1 MKGEEGHCSLPRI
14 SFFPTGPPSPPSSY
28 LFSGSCICF
37 SGIPEKKAAQFD
49 DRELCPSLVSAF
61 LFCTQGHSDSQL
73 AECLR
78 PQDKKEGVNF
88 HAVTEAGSVLS
99 MGADPSALCTCD
111 L

>member
-1 MKGEEGHCSLPRI
+1 M
-14 SFFPTGPPSPPSSY
+14 
-28 LFSGSCICF
+28 
-37 SGIPEKKAAQFD
+37 
-49 DRELCPSLVSAF
+49 SAF

-73 AECLR
+73 AECLH